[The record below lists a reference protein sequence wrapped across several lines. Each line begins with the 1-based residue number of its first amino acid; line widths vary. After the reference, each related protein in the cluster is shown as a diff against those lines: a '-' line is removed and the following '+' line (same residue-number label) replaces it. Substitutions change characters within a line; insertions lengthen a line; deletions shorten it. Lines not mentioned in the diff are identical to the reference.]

1 MCLLWKEF
9 QSERRN
15 DKRGKIMKYE
25 DMKTVGELEQFR
37 KFNEGMMRKFRL
49 LKRRIKEELKKPA
62 KEQDWDKLSEEM
74 FKVGVFT

>member
-1 MCLLWKEF
+1 
-9 QSERRN
+9 
-15 DKRGKIMKYE
+15 MKYE